1 MGGAEALLVPVSG
14 RCLAWERGLER
25 VSIKCHVSLCGK
37 VSCVEKQTSA
47 ILVWRLVLLWS
58 CDTPRF
64 LVSDREQSRE
74 LVSRK
79 RIRFGIGPSDRSIF
93 GKFVNRPNYY
103 VCELGLRC
111 EGDLRTIQIRCRGPI
126 RRLHPRRRLRQIRR
140 RQVRSCER

>member
-25 VSIKCHVSLCGK
+25 VSMKCHVSLCGK

-64 LVSDREQSRE
+64 LVIGNSRE
-74 LVSRK
+74 NLSVESE
-79 RIRFGIGPSDRSIF
+79 
-93 GKFVNRPNYY
+93 Y
-103 VCELGLRC
+103 GL
-111 EGDLRTIQIRCRGPI
+111 E
-126 RRLHPRRRLRQIRR
+126 
-140 RQVRSCER
+140 